1 MAGKKPRVAI
11 IGTGG
16 SISTV
21 GRHNLDLYEY
31 AIFGKTLEVDELLE
45 MFPEVNQAADVV
57 SVRFRKIL
65 STQANPIDW
74 LDLNRKIGE
83 VAERDP
89 SIDGIVVTHGTA
101 TMEETA
107 YFLNL
112 AVKVEIPVVMVGAQ
126 RPPNG
131 LSTDGGLNLVNATR
145 VAGSANARGLGVV
158 VVMNDEIQSARE
170 VTKTS
175 NWRVQ
180 TFRTPD
186 FGMLG
191 YADPDGEIAIYR
203 RPNRRHAPDTEFDVM
218 DRTELAKT
226 DILYSYAGADGSV
239 VEAMVAG
246 GTRCIVNAGLPSGS
260 PTPAQREALIEASRQ
275 GVLVVQS
282 SRSGSG
288 RVIQRTNMTEV
299 GFVAADSLNPQKARV
314 LAMMAQTVTEDRDE
328 IGRIFRTY

>member
-1 MAGKKPRVAI
+1 MAGKKPRVAV

-16 SISTV
+16 TISTV

-31 AIFGKTLEVDELLE
+31 AIFGKILEVGELLE
-45 MFPEVNQAADVV
+45 MFPEVNQVADVV
-57 SVRFRKIL
+57 PVRFRKIP
-65 STQANPIDW
+65 STQVNTIDW
-74 LDLNRKIGE
+74 LDLNRKISE
-83 VAERDP
+83 VAEGDP
-89 SIDGIVVTHGTA
+89 SIDGIVITHGTA
-101 TMEETA
+101 TMEETS

-112 AVKVEIPVVMVGAQ
+112 AVKVEIPVVIVGAQ

-131 LSTDGGLNLVNATR
+131 LSTDSGLNLVNATR
-145 VAGSANARGLGVV
+145 VAGSAEARGLGVV

-175 NWRVQ
+175 NLRVQ

-186 FGMLG
+186 FGILG
-191 YADPDGEIAIYR
+191 YADPDGVVAIYR

-218 DRTELAKT
+218 DRTKLPKT
-226 DILYSYAGADGSV
+226 DILYSYAGADGGM

-246 GTRCIVNAGLPSGS
+246 GTRCIVNAGLPSGN

-288 RVIQRTNMTEV
+288 RVTQRTNMTEV
-299 GFVAADSLNPQKARV
+299 GFVSADSLNPQKARV
-314 LAMMAQTVTEDRDE
+314 LAMLAQTVTEDRDE